1 MNMQRR
7 IQRSLS
13 LGVVAVV
20 GIAPIAAAQWG
31 QQYPRQGRE
40 LFEWRGSVDREVQI
54 VMRDNRVW
62 TNNIGRTEPN
72 DERSRTFSS
81 LPRQEGDVVLQV
93 ENGRGNVAVIQQP
106 NARNGYTTIV
116 RIQDPRSGQDD
127 YRVAAYWRGYA
138 GGDVYRRGND
148 DDDDR
153 GRGRGRGHDDDD
165 RGRGRDGIWSRDRD
179 DRDGGYDRRS
189 VMHWSGNVDDEL
201 QIRLQNGR
209 VEYQTIRG
217 AQPTGIRVNTGNTST
232 RGASGTFR
240 ITDAQGRGSVIVVQ
254 QPTMWNGYTTVIRVK
269 DPQGGYGHYDFDLV
283 WQ

>member
-7 IQRSLS
+7 IQHSLS

-20 GIAPIAAAQWG
+20 GFAPIAGAQWG

-54 VMRDNRVW
+54 VMRGDRVW

-72 DERSRTFSS
+72 DERSRALGS
-81 LPRQEGDVVLQV
+81 LPRQDGDVYIQV
-93 ENGRGNVAVIQQP
+93 ANCRGSVAVIQQP
-106 NARNGYTTIV
+106 NARNQYTTIV

-127 YRVAAYWRGYA
+127 YRVVAYWRGN
-138 GGDVYRRGND
+138 GDVYGRG

-153 GRGRGRGHDDDD
+153 GRGRGHDDDH
-165 RGRGRDGIWSRDRD
+165 GRGNDGIWSRDRD
-179 DRDGGYDRRS
+179 DNRDGGYDRRN
-189 VMHWSGNVDDEL
+189 VLHWSGNVDDEL

-209 VEYQTIRG
+209 VEYNTVRG
-217 AQPTGIRVNTGNTST
+217 AQPTGIRVNAGNTST

-240 ITDAQGRGSVIVVQ
+240 IVDAQGRGSVSVVQ
-254 QPTMWNGYTTVIRVK
+254 QPSMWNGYTTVIRVK
-269 DPQGGYGHYDFDLV
+269 DPQGGYGHYDFDVV